1 MTDDDDTCDSIAAVG
16 CCVCLVEIKRR
27 QEFFVEKMLLG
38 ARIQTADI
46 STWVDLS
53 VLTYP

>member
-1 MTDDDDTCDSIAAVG
+1 MTTTRVTVLLLLAAVSVS
-16 CCVCLVEIKRR
+16 CKSKDAKNFLSK
-27 QEFFVEKMLLG
+27 KMLLG

-53 VLTYP
+53 VLIYP